1 MVNSTDQFQHLNCD
15 HLRKTRKSIFH
26 FPASSSYDVYF
37 RQIEQPLEL
46 LRIATAV
53 QARYKSFQ
61 SIERVSTT
69 KLKVIFTNREDA
81 NKIVMDSSFSA
92 SYRVFIPATSV
103 EINGVIDL
111 EGMDPS
117 VIAQHGIGKFRRCD
131 VNPVPL
137 LQFSRLAKQTVD
149 RSYVPSAAIKVT
161 FAGTLLPDFVEIQ
174 NVRLP
179 VRPYFPKPMFC
190 HVCQRFGHTAKYCA
204 NQVRCPKCLHHHD
217 SSDCSIINDFCRLCK
232 EHHSHISQCR
242 IFKAKERALRKKTR
256 QSVKSSSNTIILQTP
271 TESQPGVSTTVD
283 SASTRTNEG
292 PRVSSYKLKK
302 QAQATSSGT
311 TPSSNNLQNWTDRTQ
326 INDPPKCKKKKSEPH
341 TSANIPSYSNS
352 YPIEL
357 IISRI
362 CSVYQ
367 IDQSFV
373 DIITTLMPI
382 IKLFWGKIIEAAPLL
397 GHFISP

>member
-1 MVNSTDQFQHLNCD
+1 MVNSTDQFQHLNSD

-26 FPASSSYDVYF
+26 FPALSSYDVYF

-81 NKIVMDSSFSA
+81 NKIVMDSLFSA
-92 SYRVFIPATSV
+92 SYRVYIPAKSV

-161 FAGTLLPDFVEIQ
+161 FAGTLLPDFVEVQ

-217 SSDCSIINDFCRLCK
+217 SSDCSITNDFCRLCK

-242 IFKAKERALRKKTR
+242 IFKAKEKALRKKTR
-256 QSVKSSSNTIILQTP
+256 QAWSLHQTPSFVKRPLRANLEYQQLKILPAPEPTKAREFRRTNSRNRLKQHHLKRHQAQTTSKTGQTEPRSTILQNAINKQMQK
-271 TESQPGVSTTVD
+271 EEIRST
-283 SASTRTNEG
+283 
-292 PRVSSYKLKK
+292 
-302 QAQATSSGT
+302 
-311 TPSSNNLQNWTDRTQ
+311 
-326 INDPPKCKKKKSEPH
+326 C
-341 TSANIPSYSNS
+341 
-352 YPIEL
+352 
-357 IISRI
+357 
-362 CSVYQ
+362 
-367 IDQSFV
+367 
-373 DIITTLMPI
+373 
-382 IKLFWGKIIEAAPLL
+382 
-397 GHFISP
+397 